1 MKKQLAALV
10 FTATLALGATGCSKD
25 AECEAF
31 ITENSAF
38 AAAVKEAHEKEGAD
52 GARKAFDGKKD
63 DLRKKWDGIKDA
75 RGFQLKDETMKKLED
90 NRISALTDVCSL
102 GDMKLCTDYTD
113 ILK

>member
-1 MKKQLAALV
+1 MKKPFAASV
-10 FTATLALGATGCSKD
+10 VAVALALGVSGCSKD

-38 AAAVKEAHEKEGAD
+38 AAAVKAAHEKDGAD

-63 DLRKKWDGIKDA
+63 DLKKKWDGIKEA
-75 RGFQLKDETMKKLED
+75 RGFQLKDEMMKKLQE
-90 NRISALTDVCSL
+90 NVAATLGDVCGL

-113 ILK
+113 VLK